1 MPSIDQ
7 LLPPAGVP
15 ALLDQRLSPLTADL
29 HDPATWERFGW
40 GPFGDGPSD
49 PRREFVA
56 AALER
61 ARSFHRALS
70 RVPATPCPVRVTA
83 VGGDCLPTL
92 GHAIV
97 PDARGTAPRFEPWT
111 RAEAAVMME
120 AGDGRVT
127 RASVLASHLPD
138 ADASDLGSGLPE
150 IRSAF
155 FGAADHHGIY
165 GEATFQSV
173 LLRILLRP
181 ARRRAPQALPL
192 G

>member
-1 MPSIDQ
+1 VLQLGIDSHRT
-7 LLPPAGVP
+7 
-15 ALLDQRLSPLTADL
+15 DPLTHLSLTVQGFTSVVRRLLELA
-29 HDPATWERFGW
+29 
-40 GPFGDGPSD
+40 
-49 PRREFVA
+49 PRVVA
-56 AALER
+56 L
-61 ARSFHRALS
+61 
-70 RVPATPCPVRVTA
+70 
-83 VGGDCLPTL
+83 GGDCLPTL
-92 GHAIV
+92 GRAIV
-97 PDARGTAPRFEPWT
+97 PDARGAAPRFEPWT

-138 ADASDLGSGLPE
+138 ADASDLASGLPE

-173 LLRILLRP
+173 LLRILLRST
-181 ARRRAPQALPL
+181 RRRAPQALPL